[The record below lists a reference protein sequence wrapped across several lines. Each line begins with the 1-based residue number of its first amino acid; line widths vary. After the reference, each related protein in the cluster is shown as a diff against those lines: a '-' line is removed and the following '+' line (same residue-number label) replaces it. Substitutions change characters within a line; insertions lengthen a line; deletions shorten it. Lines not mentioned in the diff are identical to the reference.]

1 MKNDLILSISYYINF
16 FYLSVVIG
24 FIITV
29 VNLTILISLKNSG
42 KISRECLCYNFFYFL
57 YVFFENEIYTQYI
70 SMSAKVIK
78 FSIQLD
84 IFLWAA
90 YYVGYRYKKIP

>member
-1 MKNDLILSISYYINF
+1 M
-16 FYLSVVIG
+16 
-24 FIITV
+24 
-29 VNLTILISLKNSG
+29 
-42 KISRECLCYNFFYFL
+42 